1 MEYSEEN
8 KFQPKLVCNKGDML
22 LYEIMSPTLTN
33 KAYNLKFDLK
43 NLNTGKVDIDTF
55 LSISIY
61 ELLET
66 LNTELIEKIYI
77 LDILNENETDIC
89 ILFKHIAKELGI
101 KKKYIMFR
109 TSKFVNKLNNSITFY
124 NKDLIYAQKD
134 LIQKYSDTIN
144 LDTSLYDV
152 MIFNFGKTQIN
163 LYNNERQP
171 FSIDSKN
178 QPLIDAKF
186 SMDFQLTIEDDVPI
200 YMNNIIG
207 LMFKKMFYNVKL
219 FIEKL

>member
-22 LYEIMSPTLTN
+22 LYEIMSPSLTK

-43 NLNTGKVDIDTF
+43 NLDTSKVNIDTF
-55 LSISIY
+55 LSISLY

-66 LNTELIEKIYI
+66 LNNI
-77 LDILNENETDIC
+77 
-89 ILFKHIAKELGI
+89 
-101 KKKYIMFR
+101 
-109 TSKFVNKLNNSITFY
+109 ITFY
-124 NKDLIYAQKD
+124 NKDLKFERKD
-134 LIQKYSDTIN
+134 LIQKYLDTIN
-144 LDTSLYDV
+144 LDTSRFDA
-152 MIFNFGKTQIN
+152 MIFNFGKTQIT

-171 FSIDSKN
+171 FSIDSNN
-178 QPLIDAKF
+178 QHLIDAKF
-186 SMDFQLTIEDDVPI
+186 SMDFQLTVEDDLPI

>member
-1 MEYSEEN
+1 
-8 KFQPKLVCNKGDML
+8 
-22 LYEIMSPTLTN
+22 
-33 KAYNLKFDLK
+33 
-43 NLNTGKVDIDTF
+43 
-55 LSISIY
+55 
-61 ELLET
+61 
-66 LNTELIEKIYI
+66 
-77 LDILNENETDIC
+77 
-89 ILFKHIAKELGI
+89 
-101 KKKYIMFR
+101 
-109 TSKFVNKLNNSITFY
+109 LNNSITFY

-144 LDTSLYDV
+144 LDTSIYDV

-178 QPLIDAKF
+178 HPLIDAKF

-200 YMNNIIG
+200 YMSNIIG

>member
-22 LYEIMSPTLTN
+22 LYEIMSPSLTK

-43 NLNTGKVDIDTF
+43 NLNTSKVNIDTF
-55 LSISIY
+55 LSTSIY

-77 LDILNENETDIC
+77 LDTITDNETDIC
-89 ILFKHIAKELGI
+89 ILFKNIAKDLGI
-101 KKKYIMFR
+101 KQKYIMFR
-109 TSKFVNKLNNSITFY
+109 TTKFVNKLNNSITFY
-124 NKDLIYAQKD
+124 NKDLKFEQKD
-134 LIQKYSDTIN
+134 LIQKYLDTIN
-144 LDTSLYDV
+144 LDTTIYDA
-152 MIFNFGKTQIN
+152 MIFNFGKTQIY
-163 LYNNERQP
+163 LYNNDRQP
-171 FSIDSKN
+171 FSIDSNN
-178 QPLIDAKF
+178 QHLIDAKF
-186 SMDFQLTIEDDVPI
+186 SMDFQLTIEDDLPI

-219 FIEKL
+219 FLEKL